1 MSIETYNSLIAILV
15 RAMNA
20 HDSDAGAGCFADQA
34 VVRDEGREHYG
45 PLAIKAWIADAFQKY
60 QFKVEVINT
69 NEVKEEI
76 AFNARV
82 SGTFEGSPIE
92 LLHQLSIEKGKIIS
106 LTISP
111 VVES

>member
-20 HDSDAGAGCFADQA
+20 HDGDAVAGCFADQA
-34 VVRDEGREHYG
+34 VVRDEGREHCG
-45 PLAIKAWIADAFQKY
+45 SPAIKAWITDAFQKY
-60 QFKVEVINT
+60 QFKVEVINA

-76 AFNARV
+76 AFTARV
-82 SGTFEGSPIE
+82 SGSFEGSPIE
-92 LLHQLSIEKGKIIS
+92 LLHQLSIEKGKIVS

-111 VVES
+111 AVES

>member
-1 MSIETYNSLIAILV
+1 MSNETYQSLIANLL
-15 RAMNA
+15 RAMNS
-20 HDSDAGAGCFADQA
+20 HDSDDVAACFT
-34 VVRDEGREHYG
+34 DEAIVCDERLEHRG
-45 PLAIKAWIADAFQKY
+45 SPAIKAWIADAFQKY
-60 QFKVEVINT
+60 QFKVEVVNAS
-69 NEVKEEI
+69 ERKEEI

-111 VVES
+111 AGE